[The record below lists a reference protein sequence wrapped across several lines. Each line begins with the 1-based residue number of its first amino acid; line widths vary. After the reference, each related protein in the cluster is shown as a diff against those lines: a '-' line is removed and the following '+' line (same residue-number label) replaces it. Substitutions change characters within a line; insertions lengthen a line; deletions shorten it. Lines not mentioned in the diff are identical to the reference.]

1 MILRWICLGWLAAAL
16 AACARQPAPPEIG
29 YLPPSAPP
37 GMPRSALVRQP
48 DFLVWGNVVDRLQQ
62 EEGLNLEELDEEAQ
76 EIVVA
81 YHGDPE
87 PYVDCGWLVL
97 YDDDEPL
104 EQIRASS
111 EETRLVGRLEGR
123 RTDLVRHLDLDARMR
138 VRLRPDV
145 EGSIV
150 STDASYTVTKTLRS
164 QAPGEDQRV
173 RHEEIVVFESGTSAA
188 FEKGGTVCQ
197 PTGALERQV
206 LDALPRTT
214 VIGSAVPPAARTP

>member
-1 MILRWICLGWLAAAL
+1 MILRWICLGCLAAAL
-16 AACARQPAPPEIG
+16 AGCARQPRPPEIG

-48 DFLVWGNVVDRLQQ
+48 AFLVWGNVVDRLQQ
-62 EEGLNLEELDEEAQ
+62 EEGLAVEELDEEAQ
-76 EIVVA
+76 ELVVA

-111 EETRLVGRLEGR
+111 EETRLVGRLDGR
-123 RTDLVRHLDLDARMR
+123 RTELMRHLDLEARMR
-138 VRLRPDV
+138 VRLRPDAD
-145 EGSIV
+145 GSIV
-150 STDASYTVTKTLRS
+150 STNADYSVTKTLCS
-164 QAPGEDQRV
+164 QTPEEEPRV
-173 RHEEIVVFESGTSAA
+173 RHKEIVVFESGGSAA
-188 FEKGGTVCQ
+188 FKKGGTVCQ
-197 PTGALERQV
+197 PTGALEQRV

-214 VIGSAVPPAARTP
+214 VLGSG

>member
-1 MILRWICLGWLAAAL
+1 MIFRWICLGWLAAAL
-16 AACARQPAPPEIG
+16 AACARQPSPPEIG
-29 YLPPSAPP
+29 YVPPSAPP

-62 EEGLNLEELDEEAQ
+62 DERLSIEELDEEAQ
-76 EIVVA
+76 EFVVT
-81 YHGDPE
+81 YRGDPE

-104 EQIRASS
+104 KQIRASN
-111 EETRLVGRLEGR
+111 EETQLVGRLEGR
-123 RTDLVRHLDLDARMR
+123 RAELVRHLDLSARMR
-138 VRLRPDV
+138 VRLRPDA

-150 STDASYTVTKTLRS
+150 STNATYVVTKTLRS
-164 QAPGEDQRV
+164 EAPGEDQRV
-173 RHEEIVVFESGTSAA
+173 RHAERIVFESGTSAA

-197 PTGALERQV
+197 PTGALERRV

-214 VIGSAVPPAARTP
+214 VVGSS